1 MSAKKG
7 IICPEGGW
15 KTNTLYLVK
24 VAFSAG
30 NPVHNAFFFSGFT
43 GRNGDFGGYAEV
55 YHPSYSKPA
64 SMSEVYYMEFIDELP
79 PCYQLMNGGE

>member
-15 KTNTLYLVK
+15 KPNTMYLVK

-30 NPVHNAFFFSGFT
+30 NPVHTAFFHSGHLP
-43 GRNGDFGGYAEV
+43 RNGGFGGYAEV
-55 YHPSYSKPA
+55 YHPSYECPAQVSK
-64 SMSEVYYMEFIDELP
+64 VYYMEVIEEMHPD
-79 PCYQLMNGGE
+79 YQLSWREE